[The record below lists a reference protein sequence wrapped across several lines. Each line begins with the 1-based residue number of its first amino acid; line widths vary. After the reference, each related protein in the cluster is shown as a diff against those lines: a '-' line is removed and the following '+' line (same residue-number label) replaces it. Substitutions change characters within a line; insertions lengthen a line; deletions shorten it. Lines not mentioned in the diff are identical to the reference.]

1 MKKMYCVEAKKR
13 LDEEAKAGKF
23 GTKAA
28 AMKKAVKEALV
39 SFCEQD
45 EEFAQAVV
53 QGDSFE
59 DCMKQVENGVGNSI
73 SDLDAYKKAV
83 RFYFPGAEVRF
94 RMEIDVCPNRVK
106 QEEKKTVL
114 LDLGDFL

>member
-1 MKKMYCVEAKKR
+1 MYFEEAKKR
-13 LDEEAKAGKF
+13 LEAEAKDGKF
-23 GTKAA
+23 GAKAA
-28 AMKKAVKEALV
+28 VMKQAVKNALV

-53 QGDSFE
+53 QGGSFM
-59 DCMKQVENGVGNSI
+59 DCMKQVENGVGNCI

-83 RFYFPGAEVRF
+83 SFYFPGAEVRF

-106 QEEKKTVL
+106 AEEKQTVL
-114 LDLGDFL
+114 LDLSDFLG

>member
-1 MKKMYCVEAKKR
+1 MYFEEAKKR
-13 LDEEAKAGKF
+13 LEEEAKSGAF

-28 AMKKAVKEALV
+28 AMKNAVKDALLE
-39 SFCEQD
+39 FCRQD

-53 QGDSFE
+53 QGGSFA
-59 DCMKQVENGVGNSI
+59 DCMKQVEKGVGNSI

-83 RFYFPGAEVRF
+83 SFYFPGALVRF

-106 QEEKKTVL
+106 TEEKKTVL

>member
-1 MKKMYCVEAKKR
+1 MYFEKAKAK
-13 LDEEAKAGKF
+13 LEEEAKNGKF

-28 AMKKAVKEALV
+28 AMKGAVKDAL
-39 SFCEQD
+39 SAFCEQD

-53 QGDSFE
+53 QGGSFV
-59 DCMKQVENGVGNSI
+59 DCMQQVENGVGGSI

-83 RFYFPGAEVRF
+83 KFYFPGAQVRF
-94 RMEIDVCPNRVK
+94 QMEIDICPNRVR
-106 QEEKKTVL
+106 EKKPVL

>member
-1 MKKMYCVEAKKR
+1 MGYFEEASRK

-23 GTKAA
+23 GQKEAA
-28 AMKKAVKEALV
+28 LKNAVKDALV
-39 SFCEQD
+39 CFCKQD

-53 QGDSFE
+53 QGGSFE
-59 DCMKQVENGVGNSI
+59 KCMAEVAKGVGGSI

-83 RFYFPGAEVRF
+83 SFYFRGAEVRF

-106 QEEKKTVL
+106 QDEKKTVL

>member
-1 MKKMYCVEAKKR
+1 MGYFEEARRK

-23 GTKAA
+23 GAKAA
-28 AMKKAVKEALV
+28 AMKKAVRDALV

-53 QGDSFE
+53 QGGSFE
-59 DCMKQVENGVGNSI
+59 ECMKQVENGVGNSI
-73 SDLDAYKKAV
+73 SDIDAYKKAV
-83 RFYFPGAEVRF
+83 RFYFPGAEVSF

>member
-1 MKKMYCVEAKKR
+1 MYFEKAKEKLEAEAKS
-13 LDEEAKAGKF
+13 GKF

-28 AMKKAVKEALV
+28 AMKGSVKDALIT
-39 SFCEQD
+39 FCEQD

-53 QGDSFE
+53 QGGSFD
-59 DCMKQVENGVGNSI
+59 DCMAAVEKGGGNSI

-83 RFYFPGAEVRF
+83 QFYFQGAQVRF
-94 RMEIDVCPNRVK
+94 KMEIDVCPNRV
-106 QEEKKTVL
+106 QEKKTVL

>member
-1 MKKMYCVEAKKR
+1 MYFEAAKKR
-13 LDEEAKAGKF
+13 LEEEAKDGKF

-28 AMKKAVKEALV
+28 AMKRAVKEALV
-39 SFCEQD
+39 AFCEQD

-53 QGDSFE
+53 QGGSFE

-106 QEEKKTVL
+106 TQENKTVL

>member
-1 MKKMYCVEAKKR
+1 MGYFEVASRK

-23 GTKAA
+23 GQKEA
-28 AMKKAVKEALV
+28 AMKNAVKDALV
-39 SFCEQD
+39 CFCKQD

-53 QGDSFE
+53 QGGSFE
-59 DCMKQVENGVGNSI
+59 KCMEEVAKGVGGSI

-83 RFYFPGAEVRF
+83 SFYFRGAEVRF

-106 QEEKKTVL
+106 TQEKKTVL

>member
-1 MKKMYCVEAKKR
+1 MYFEKAKEKLEAEAKN
-13 LDEEAKAGKF
+13 GKF

-28 AMKKAVKEALV
+28 AMKTAVRDALV

-53 QGDSFE
+53 QGGPFE
-59 DCMKQVENGVGNSI
+59 DCMKKVETGVGNCI
-73 SDLDAYKKAV
+73 SDLDAFKKAV
-83 RFYFPGAEVRF
+83 QFYFLGAEVRF

-106 QEEKKTVL
+106 QPEKQAIL
-114 LDLGDFL
+114 LDLSDFL

>member
-1 MKKMYCVEAKKR
+1 MYFEKAKEKLEA
-13 LDEEAKAGKF
+13 EERNGKF

-28 AMKKAVKEALV
+28 AMKKAVKDALV

-53 QGDSFE
+53 QGGTFE
-59 DCMKQVENGVGNSI
+59 ECMKKVENGVGNCI
-73 SDLDAYKKAV
+73 SDLDAFKKAV
-83 RFYFPGAEVRF
+83 QFYFAGAEVRF

-106 QEEKKTVL
+106 QSDNQAIL
-114 LDLGDFL
+114 LDLSDFL

>member
-1 MKKMYCVEAKKR
+1 MYFEEAKKR
-13 LDEEAKAGKF
+13 LEEEAKGGKF
-23 GTKAA
+23 GAKAA
-28 AMKKAVKEALV
+28 AMKKAVKEALI

-53 QGDSFE
+53 QGGSFAE
-59 DCMKQVENGVGNSI
+59 CMAEVAKGIGGSI

-106 QEEKKTVL
+106 AEEKQTVL
-114 LDLGDFL
+114 LDLSDFRG